1 MLNRMKKFNVNQN
14 EAESVVGE
22 DMNNSSI
29 YLPKCDLNG
38 VPLLKRIEKYPDL
51 PEDEFI
57 PIKDCL
63 GIKEGMYKINK
74 KGEVLSIS
82 KEVLLKGTLNS
93 GGYKTYGLVRDVD
106 RKIKIPQEII

>member
-38 VPLLKRIEKYPDL
+38 HY
-51 PEDEFI
+51 
-57 PIKDCL
+57 
-63 GIKEGMYKINK
+63 
-74 KGEVLSIS
+74 
-82 KEVLLKGTLNS
+82 
-93 GGYKTYGLVRDVD
+93 
-106 RKIKIPQEII
+106 